1 MNFHIKTHTSYGYIY
16 IPNRDHSMKI
26 LFNFM
31 FRLQSQKILE
41 TKPKHDI
48 RKIKKSTY
56 INNKCVL
63 LISVLMFK
71 MFY

>member
-1 MNFHIKTHTSYGYIY
+1 
-16 IPNRDHSMKI
+16 MKI

-41 TKPKHDI
+41 TKPKYDI

-63 LISVLMFK
+63 LISVLTFQ

>member
-1 MNFHIKTHTSYGYIY
+1 M
-16 IPNRDHSMKI
+16 PNRDHSMKI
-26 LFNFM
+26 LLNFM

-48 RKIKKSTY
+48 RKIKKSIY
-56 INNKCVL
+56 MNNKCVL
-63 LISVLMFK
+63 LMSVLMFK